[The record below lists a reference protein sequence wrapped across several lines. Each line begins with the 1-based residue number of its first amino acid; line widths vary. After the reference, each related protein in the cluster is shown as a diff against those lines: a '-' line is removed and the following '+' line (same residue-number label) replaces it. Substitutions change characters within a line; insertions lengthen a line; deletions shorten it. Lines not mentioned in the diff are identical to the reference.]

1 MSPADPDVLAGSR
14 LIAASMDR
22 WTEFQAM
29 GREMQAAGD
38 AGYDGWFGYLG
49 VRYGDWRALLGA
61 LLAMAQPTRADLVP
75 SNVYWLVDATGEL
88 LGEAHIRWRLNA
100 TLLHHGGHIGYMLR
114 PTARGQGF
122 GHRILALTLQAAHAG
137 GLRRV
142 LLTCDR
148 TNLASAAVIR
158 GAGGLLEDE
167 PRSRLTGRTISRYW
181 INLAGSDNTAPSEST
196 VPD

>member
-1 MSPADPDVLAGSR
+1 MSPADPDALAGSQ
-14 LIAASMDR
+14 LIAATLDR

-29 GREMQAAGD
+29 GREMQAAGET
-38 AGYDGWFGYLG
+38 GYEGWFGYLG

-75 SNVYWLVDATGEL
+75 SSVYWLVDAGGEL

-114 PTARGQGF
+114 PSARGRGY
-122 GHRILALTLQAAHAG
+122 GHRILALTLQAAAAG

-142 LLTCDR
+142 LVTCDR
-148 TNLASAAVIR
+148 ANLASAAVIVPSR
-158 GAGGLLEDE
+158 GSTAGFSAASSRTS
-167 PRSRLTGRTISRYW
+167 PAAASAARSSAATG
-181 INLAGSDNTAPSEST
+181 ST
-196 VPD
+196 